1 MKRVIVKESKF
12 VLILGIISGIF
23 FFIISILSLFFST
36 LDNDILTFIF
46 CLIIFLCL
54 LFLSIYLIISYFRR
68 KFILYDNYFTYTKT
82 LGKIKKYEYSEI
94 SSVRFLNKMGDKKL
108 IIYKNDKKIV
118 SIENNMAGYKDVI
131 KFFKE
136 KKIKISKSDSN
147 KYDNIFQRIKNRYE
161 DNSKFEIEYIKQNFK
176 IKKIKKEQHFV
187 KVFNIVIIICLIL
200 SFFLTSKINIITSI
214 LGLIIYYILYLY
226 YYPKMISEIPKKAE
240 SYTILF
246 PFIGVIMCIFMII
259 WQGETINENIYTLFI
274 NTLIYSIIIFIPFLI
289 TTILKKTKTII
300 WKKITV
306 FLFIVVISFFIV
318 SPLNYILTFK
328 EPTCKQVK
336 VLEKYMSS
344 SSYNDSYYFT
354 VILNGKTQ
362 DVSVNEE
369 IYENT
374 KINDK
379 VNICNRESIFGYK
392 YFTVQK

>member
-12 VLILGIISGIF
+12 VLILGIIVGIF
-23 FFIISILSLFFST
+23 FFIISILSLFSST
-36 LDNDILTFIF
+36 LDNDIVTFIF
-46 CLIIFLCL
+46 CLITFGSF

-82 LGKIKKYEYSEI
+82 LGKTKKYEYSEI
-94 SSVRFLNKMGDKKL
+94 SSVQILNKMGDKKL

-147 KYDNIFQRIKNRYE
+147 KYDNIFQRIKNSYE

-187 KVFNIVIIICLIL
+187 KVFNIVIIICLVI

-214 LGLIIYYILYLY
+214 LSLIIYYILYLY

-240 SYTILF
+240 SYTISF
-246 PFIGVIMCIFMII
+246 PFIGLVICIFMII
-259 WQGETINENIYTLFI
+259 WQSETINENINALFI
-274 NTLIYSIIIFIPFLI
+274 HTLIYSIIIFIPFLI

-306 FLFIVVISFFIV
+306 FLFIVVISFLIV

-328 EPTCKQVK
+328 EPTYKQVK
-336 VLEKYMSS
+336 VLEKCMSS
-344 SSYNDSYYFT
+344 SSYDDSYYFT

-362 DVSVNEE
+362 NISVNEE

-379 VNICNRESIFGYK
+379 VNICNEESILGYK